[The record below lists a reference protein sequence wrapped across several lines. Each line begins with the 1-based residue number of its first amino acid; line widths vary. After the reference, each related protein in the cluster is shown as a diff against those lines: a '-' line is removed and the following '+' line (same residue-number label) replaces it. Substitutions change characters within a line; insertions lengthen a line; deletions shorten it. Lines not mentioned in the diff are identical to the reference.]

1 MFTVASRDPFVH
13 QADAAHDDHVNK
25 RGWSPYAWHGG
36 SILAIAG
43 KDFSIMA
50 SDTRLG
56 QHGGIYSRE
65 FKRNN
70 QGNAVLYF
78 SDFEFFSN

>member
-1 MFTVASRDPFVH
+1 MFVATQDPFVH
-13 QADAAHDDHVNK
+13 KADAAFEDQCNK
-25 RGWSPYAWHGG
+25 RGWSPYSWHGG

-43 KDFSIMA
+43 EDFSIMA

-70 QGNAVLYF
+70 QG
-78 SDFEFFSN
+78 FFKSLFTKLTQN